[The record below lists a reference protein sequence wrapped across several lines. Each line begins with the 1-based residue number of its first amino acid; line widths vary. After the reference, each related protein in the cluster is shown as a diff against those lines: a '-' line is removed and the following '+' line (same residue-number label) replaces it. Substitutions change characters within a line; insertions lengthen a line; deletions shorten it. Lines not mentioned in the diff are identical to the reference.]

1 MTKRIDGE
9 RKRSGCPR
17 EGEWQGEIL
26 LVKFSL
32 VVKIDT
38 IKFSTGKH
46 QFYLNC
52 ALFESCLFTFQHP
65 PSLSPTPFRELH
77 YYTLWKA
84 QRFHIYLYFHSQ
96 RSLRL
101 CWQTKRYFFFV
112 FYRQKWLALFSKRDV
127 TFLAIKETFFKIFHV
142 RAEAQNALNLIK
154 KLLPIQQNELQ
165 QENNN
170 NNNNES

>member
-1 MTKRIDGE
+1 MK
-9 RKRSGCPR
+9 SA
-17 EGEWQGEIL
+17 
-26 LVKFSL
+26 
-32 VVKIDT
+32 
-38 IKFSTGKH
+38 
-46 QFYLNC
+46 
-52 ALFESCLFTFQHP
+52 ALSNI
-65 PSLSPTPFRELH
+65 
-77 YYTLWKA
+77 
-84 QRFHIYLYFHSQ
+84 HIYIFI
-96 RSLRL
+96 RSAA
-101 CWQTKRYFFFV
+101 WDFSDKQSVIFFV